1 MSRQGLDRG
10 LAESPSTTAKAAGAR
25 NARRDGGNIGRSRA
39 REDHALD
46 LFKNLV
52 PYMVELDPT

>member
-1 MSRQGLDRG
+1 LDRG